1 MPQVIFDSSF
11 LMAVVEKPTT
21 WFEDI
26 TESFGRFD
34 PVVLD
39 CVLAELGRLGSGDGK
54 KARVA
59 RVALELTKGFKVGK
73 CGAGDP
79 DDEIVS
85 AALERKAAVATGD
98 MQLARI
104 LERVHVRM
112 IMLRSGR
119 VFVP

>member
-26 TESFGRFD
+26 TESLGRFD

-39 CVLAELGRLGSGDGK
+39 CVLAELRRLGSGDGK

-59 RVALELTKGFKVGK
+59 RVALELTRGFKVGK
-73 CGAGDP
+73 CGGGNA

-85 AALERKAAVATGD
+85 AALQSKAAVATGD
-98 MQLARI
+98 RQLART
-104 LERVHVRM
+104 LEKVHVR
-112 IMLRSGR
+112 IIELRSGR